1 MNNISDSVI
10 RNRLA
15 EKCLDKTE
23 LLIPLINED
32 DRDRIAALAMEMTN
46 WAKDHPKY
54 IAAYEAI
61 EDIKNAAIEQF
72 IGDNEAAEYLEWIT
86 EMREAEVEARRDEMA
101 ELGYE
106 SARAA

>member
-1 MNNISDSVI
+1 MNRSDSVI

-15 EKCLDKTE
+15 DKALDNSE
-23 LLIPLINED
+23 LLVPYINED

-54 IAAYEAI
+54 IAAYNVI
-61 EDIKNAAIEQF
+61 EDLKNAAIEQF
-72 IGDNEAAEYLEWIT
+72 IGDNEAAEMLEWIT
-86 EMREAEVEARRDEMA
+86 EMKEAEDDAKREEQWV
-101 ELGYE
+101 GYE